1 MLLSGMR
8 RNREILDIGF
18 TSRWK
23 KKRDKKTFWE
33 RKMGTLL
40 KIEMDRGEVELKE
53 LTLLKMGKG
62 T

>member
-40 KIEMDRGEVELKE
+40 KTEMERGEFELKE